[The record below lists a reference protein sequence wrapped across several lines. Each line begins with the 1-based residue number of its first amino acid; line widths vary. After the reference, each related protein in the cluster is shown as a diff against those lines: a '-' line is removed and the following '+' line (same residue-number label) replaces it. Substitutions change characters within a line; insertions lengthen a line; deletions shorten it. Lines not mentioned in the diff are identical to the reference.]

1 MINEFFII
9 VQAADSAAF
18 HCLHPHYCSLGLL
31 FSTPSSEFSIFNSQF
46 STPFKAL
53 NINLSIDKLL
63 SIKSLMKPKSAKLLT
78 IVILLFSFSIHIQ
91 AFADDPPK
99 VLIVTAH
106 PDDDAVFA
114 ATNYKIVHDLG
125 GIVDLALVTNGEG
138 GYKYSTLAESI
149 YGLEL
154 TEEDIGRKHLPA
166 IRQKELEE
174 GGKIIGIRNYYY
186 LNQKDHRYVTSADI
200 HEILDSNIWDLD
212 YVRNYLKDLIEREKY
227 DHVFVLSAT
236 PGTHAHHSSSSILSL
251 QAIEMLPPDERPV
264 VLAGSSSRKSDTVNF
279 VYRGF
284 EGYPITNVTDTIP
297 FTFDRTA
304 KFGFRDA
311 LDYKIIVNW
320 LIAEHKSQG
329 TMQLLMNQG
338 DYENYWYFDINDPT
352 KKQKTAELF
361 EKLKVNNFKVKEY
374 K

>member
-1 MINEFFII
+1 MNKIKP
-9 VQAADSAAF
+9 ALSALA
-18 HCLHPHYCSLGLL
+18 LA
-31 FSTPSSEFSIFNSQF
+31 IF
-46 STPFKAL
+46 T
-53 NINLSIDKLL
+53 LL
-63 SIKSLMKPKSAKLLT
+63 SSFHASAQE
-78 IVILLFSFSIHIQ
+78 S
-91 AFADDPPK
+91 PK

-125 GIVDLALVTNGEG
+125 GSVDLALVTNGEG

-154 TEEDIGRKHLPA
+154 TDEEVGREYLPA

-174 GGKIIGIRNYYY
+174 GGKIVGIRNYYY

-200 HEILDSNIWDLD
+200 HEILDSNIWDLG
-212 YVRNYLKDLIEREKY
+212 YVKNYLKELIEREKY
-227 DHVFVLSAT
+227 NYVFVLAAT
-236 PGTHAHHSSSSILSL
+236 PGTHAHHSSSSILAI
-251 QAIEMLPPDERPV
+251 QAVEMLPLDERPV
-264 VLAGSSSRKSDTVNF
+264 VLAGTSSRKSDTVKF
-279 VYRGF
+279 IYKGF
-284 EGYPITNVTDTIP
+284 EGYPITSVSDTIP
-297 FTFDRTA
+297 LIFDRTA

-338 DYENYWYFDINDPT
+338 DYENYWYLDINDPS

>member
-1 MINEFFII
+1 MKNFRILIF
-9 VQAADSAAF
+9 
-18 HCLHPHYCSLGLL
+18 SLSVITLL
-31 FSTPSSEFSIFNSQF
+31 FSIKPVWSQDV
-46 STPFKAL
+46 K
-53 NINLSIDKLL
+53 
-63 SIKSLMKPKSAKLLT
+63 
-78 IVILLFSFSIHIQ
+78 
-91 AFADDPPK
+91 PK
-99 VLIVTAH
+99 VLVVTAH

-186 LNQKDHRYVTSADI
+186 MNQKDHRYVTSADI
-200 HEILDSNIWDLD
+200 HEILDSNIWDLE

-227 DHVFVLSAT
+227 DFVFVLSAT
-236 PGTHAHHSSSSILSL
+236 PGTHAHHSSSSILAL
-251 QAIEMLPPDERPV
+251 QAVEMLPLDERPV
-264 VLAGSSSRKSDTVNF
+264 VLAGSGSRKSDTVKF
-279 VYRGF
+279 VYKGF
-284 EGYPITNVTDTIP
+284 EGYPITNVSDTIP
-297 FTFDRTA
+297 FMFDRTA

-338 DYENYWYFDINDPT
+338 DYENYWYLDINDSS